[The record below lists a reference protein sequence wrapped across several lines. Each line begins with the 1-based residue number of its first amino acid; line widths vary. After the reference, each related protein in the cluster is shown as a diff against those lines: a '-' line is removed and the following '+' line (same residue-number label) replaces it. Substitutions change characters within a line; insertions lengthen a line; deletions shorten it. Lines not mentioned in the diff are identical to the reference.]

1 MVWMTN
7 RHNLR
12 GSIEDVNTF
21 DGENQPRFQPH
32 ELQSTLTSDELQT
45 LIHASYADLDD
56 AEKLAKKYGYY
67 LDKELSNEEN
77 KVFKDRR
84 DDDVIIGFRGTKN
97 NQDIATDIALAVGL
111 ENYTDRFDKS
121 RSFVD
126 KVRFKYKN
134 NPILAIGDSLGGSIA
149 ESVGDKVDRVITSN
163 KGVGLRGIGKKIRK
177 NQTDI
182 RNDTDYISLLSKT
195 QHGGREKIEIKDK
208 TTWFQPLQ
216 SHEHKH
222 IRELHRSRI

>member
-1 MVWMTN
+1 MSN

-12 GSIEDVNTF
+12 GRTEDEETF
-21 DGENQPRFQPH
+21 EGHNQPRFQQH

-45 LIHASYADLDD
+45 LIQASYADLDD

-84 DDDVIIGFRGTKN
+84 DDDVIIGFRGTNN
-97 NQDIATDIALAVGL
+97 NQDIATDLAIAIGL

-149 ESVGDKVDRVITSN
+149 ESVGDKVDRVITHN
-163 KGVGLRGIGKKIRK
+163 KGVGLGGIGKKIRK
-177 NQTDI
+177 NQTDV
-182 RNDTDYISLLSKT
+182 RNDTDYISLLSKSQT
-195 QHGGREKIEIKDK
+195 GGREKIEIKDN
-208 TTWFQPLQ
+208 TSWLQPFQ

-222 IRELHRSRI
+222 IRKLHMSRI